1 MCHPELVS
9 GSLEK
14 LKLPT
19 IQDSLTNLNTI
30 LLMKQ
35 KLTSKNSILKTLG
48 PGFLLAGAAIG
59 VSHLVQAT
67 RAGADYGFLLWW
79 VLLLACVTKY
89 PFLEFGPRYA
99 AATENHLITG
109 YRKLGKLP
117 YWIFIIITVGSMF
130 IIQAAV
136 TIVTAGLAER
146 LFGMGWSSF
155 AWSFV
160 ILGICIAL
168 LLIGKFPTLDKTMKI
183 IISLLGVAT
192 LTAVILAFGEGR
204 LENAL
209 EVSSPNVWNKAGIAF
224 IISFMG
230 WMPIPL
236 DASIWHS
243 IWTKEKAEGNKRRT
257 SVKEAFADFNVG
269 YLAAAIIGI
278 LFFLMG
284 ALIMFGSGVSF
295 SGNGVEFS
303 GQLIDLYGKTLG
315 DWSKPIVGV
324 AAFIAMFSTTLAVTD
339 AFPRVISEIFSEGKN
354 NWNKERK
361 WKSYKMNVFI
371 IPILSLLILF
381 FFTASFT
388 VLIDFATALS
398 FLSAPFI
405 AWFNYKIVTGDQMP
419 LQDRPGKNYR
429 VFCQISF
436 VILILF
442 NLVYLYTLLN

>member
-1 MCHPELVS
+1 MQ
-9 GSLEK
+9 
-14 LKLPT
+14 LK
-19 IQDSLTNLNTI
+19 SNT
-30 LLMKQ
+30 K
-35 KLTSKNSILKTLG
+35 TSIFKTLG

-67 RAGADYGFLLWW
+67 RAGADYGFLLLW
-79 VLLLACVTKY
+79 VLILACITKY

-99 AATENHLITG
+99 AGTDNHLISG
-109 YRKLGKLP
+109 YRKLGKFP
-117 YWIFIIITVGSMF
+117 YWTFIIITVGSMF

-155 AWSFV
+155 TWSFIV
-160 ILGICIAL
+160 IGICIGL
-168 LLIGKFPTLDKTMKI
+168 LLIGKYPALDKTMKI
-183 IISLLGVAT
+183 IVSLLGIAT

-204 LENAL
+204 LDNAL
-209 EVSSPNVWNKAGIAF
+209 SIEAPEVWNKAGIAF

-236 DASIWHS
+236 DASVWHS
-243 IWTKEKAEGNKRRT
+243 IWTREKALGNKKRT
-257 SVKEAFADFNVG
+257 SLKEAFFDFNVG
-269 YLAAAIIGI
+269 YLAAAIIGL

-284 ALIMFGSGVSF
+284 ALIMFGSGTTF

-315 DWSKPIVGV
+315 DWSKPIVAV

-339 AFPRVISEIFSEGKN
+339 AFPRVLSEIFAEHPKKGKSET
-354 NWNKERK
+354 ERK
-361 WKSYKMNVFI
+361 WKNYRISVFL
-371 IPILSLLILF
+371 IPGLSLIILF

-388 VLIDFATALS
+388 ILIDFATALS

-405 AWFNYKIVTGDQMP
+405 AWFNYKLVTGDQMA
-419 LQDRPGKNYR
+419 QEDRPSKTYR
-429 VFCQISF
+429 IFSLLSLL
-436 VILILF
+436 ILILF
-442 NLVYLYTLLN
+442 NLVYIYTLIS